1 MKKGALVIS
10 LDFELVW
17 GIFDHIE
24 IKDKVSYFN
33 NTLEAIP
40 KMLSLFEKNNTNV
53 TWATVGML
61 FNKNWEEWHA
71 NIPAVIPTY
80 DKAVL
85 NAYAYGKTHQKSGYD
100 DFFFAPHLIK
110 EIQSVKGQEI
120 GTHTY
125 SHYYCLEK
133 GQTVE
138 QFAADMQQAVQIAQQ
153 FSIELKSLVFPR
165 NQFNKD
171 YLAVCH
177 DMQIETVRTNPDSW
191 YWDTTKPD
199 TLLSKLAR
207 TGDAYFPLGKKSFD
221 AKTIVPASVTC
232 QPASRFLRPQ
242 HQSAVLN
249 SARLNRITREMLQAA
264 KNGEVYHLWWHP
276 HNFGLDTDNAL
287 ETLKKILDIFKKC
300 QELYGMES
308 LTMQQL
314 SANCSKV
321 S

>member
-17 GIFDHIE
+17 GIFDHIK

-40 KMLSLFEKNNTNV
+40 QMLAVFEKNNIHV

-61 FNKNWEEWHA
+61 FNENWDEWHA
-71 NIPAVIPTY
+71 NIPTVIPTY
-80 DKAVL
+80 DKAIL
-85 NAYAYGKTHQKSGYD
+85 NPYEYGKAHQKSGYD
-100 DFFFAPHLIK
+100 NFFFAPHLIK

-125 SHYYCLEK
+125 SHYYCLEN
-133 GQTVE
+133 GQTIE
-138 QFAADMQQAVQIAQQ
+138 QFEADMQQAIQIAKR

-165 NQFNKD
+165 NQFNKN

-177 DMQIETVRTNPDSW
+177 NNQIETVRTNPNDW

-199 TLLSKLAR
+199 TLFSKLAR
-207 TGDAYFPLGKKSFD
+207 TGDAYFPLGKKSYS
-221 AKTIVPASVTC
+221 AETIQNETVIC
-232 QPASRFLRPQ
+232 QQASRFLRPQ
-242 HQSAVLN
+242 HASVFLN
-249 SARLNRITREMLQAA
+249 TSRLNRIKKEIVQAA

-276 HNFGLDTDNAL
+276 HNFGVDTANAL
-287 ETLKKILDIFKKC
+287 ETLKTIVAVFKQC
-300 QELYGMES
+300 EEMYGMQS

-314 SANCSKV
+314 SNRTKRS
-321 S
+321 